1 MLYPL
6 WKKSG
11 NFLQKN
17 KLYPP
22 YDSGI
27 PLKDTNP
34 REMKAFIHKDL
45 HKSGH
50 SCFIYKTGNWEL
62 HQ

>member
-11 NFLQKN
+11 NSLQKN

-45 HKSGH
+45 YKSGH